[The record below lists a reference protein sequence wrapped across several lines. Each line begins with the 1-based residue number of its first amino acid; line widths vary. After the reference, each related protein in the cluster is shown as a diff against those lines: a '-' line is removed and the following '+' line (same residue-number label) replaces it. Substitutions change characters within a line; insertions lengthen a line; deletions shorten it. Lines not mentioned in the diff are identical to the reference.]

1 MSEEK
6 QEEGFFSQI
15 KNQIIAGVGITLTA
29 VGTMFVDTVK
39 EFVGIED
46 DEPTQTEQVI
56 SPGEQNQSVN
66 VSGPVINL
74 TIPEQKPSTTT
85 IIREV
90 PAEPAKKDTVVV
102 EPPPPPSAKDRLLN
116 RRKSDN

>member
-29 VGTMFVDTVK
+29 LGTMFVDTVK

-46 DEPTQTEQVI
+46 PADEQTEQVVP
-56 SPGEQNQSVN
+56 SNNQEVN

-90 PAEPAKKDTVVV
+90 PAAPVEKDTVVV
-102 EPPPPPSAKDRLLN
+102 APPPPPSAKDRLLN
-116 RRKSDN
+116 RRKSN